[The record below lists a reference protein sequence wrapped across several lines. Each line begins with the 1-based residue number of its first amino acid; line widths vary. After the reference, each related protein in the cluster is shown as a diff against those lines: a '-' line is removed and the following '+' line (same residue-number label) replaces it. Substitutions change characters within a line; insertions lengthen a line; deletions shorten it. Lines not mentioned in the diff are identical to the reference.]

1 MRAVSNQ
8 TLQLRDVMRGVQLS
22 VSLPNPAT
30 YSPAGFVNID
40 ESGAI
45 KTGQEAGFMVEILD
59 EVAARAGFTWRQSF
73 AFFQDPDDFGKSWT
87 DLVTWQISTYDMSGI
102 EKSEQ
107 QINFARHVYNT
118 HTQMQTAKA
127 QQGGARGCCDCSN
140 SACRRHMIAN
150 APGEWWVPTVGRRA
164 LGVSFLEGFFDSSM
178 ILLSQA
184 QGKKEPTF
192 GELFVSWAGPL
203 DFGVWMMILAF
214 AVCVGLAYS
223 FIEEGTEGSDV
234 DRDDPHHNRAASI
247 FSALLLFTGGG
258 GPAPRTFPGLF
269 LLFGWSL
276 FVLVLVNSY
285 AANLGLGF
293 RV

>member
-107 QINFARHVYNT
+107 QISFARHVHNT
-118 HTQMQTAKA
+118 HTQMHCTN
-127 QQGGARGCCDCSN
+127 G
-140 SACRRHMIAN
+140 
-150 APGEWWVPTVGRRA
+150 
-164 LGVSFLEGFFDSSM
+164 
-178 ILLSQA
+178 
-184 QGKKEPTF
+184 
-192 GELFVSWAGPL
+192 
-203 DFGVWMMILAF
+203 
-214 AVCVGLAYS
+214 
-223 FIEEGTEGSDV
+223 
-234 DRDDPHHNRAASI
+234 
-247 FSALLLFTGGG
+247 
-258 GPAPRTFPGLF
+258 
-269 LLFGWSL
+269 
-276 FVLVLVNSY
+276 
-285 AANLGLGF
+285 
-293 RV
+293 

>member
-1 MRAVSNQ
+1 MSA
-8 TLQLRDVMRGVQLS
+8 LQNVKRF
-22 VSLPNPAT
+22 LPWIKANPVPS
-30 YSPAGFVNID
+30 SP
-40 ESGAI
+40 
-45 KTGQEAGFMVEILD
+45 
-59 EVAARAGFTWRQSF
+59 
-73 AFFQDPDDFGKSWT
+73 
-87 DLVTWQISTYDMSGI
+87 
-102 EKSEQ
+102 
-107 QINFARHVYNT
+107 
-118 HTQMQTAKA
+118 
-127 QQGGARGCCDCSN
+127 
-140 SACRRHMIAN
+140 
-150 APGEWWVPTVGRRA
+150 
-164 LGVSFLEGFFDSSM
+164 SM
-178 ILLSQA
+178 KLLL
-184 QGKKEPTF
+184 TF